1 MPMHEL
7 VLSNFHIRRL
17 KSLRRPSFAGN
28 GLPERMRSTA
38 FAFLGLTA
46 ALGLAL
52 VAIFAQLS
60 FPVLAPAPPPAGPAG
75 ENGVSTALG
84 LGRGPAGAAQQGAL
98 LSGAVPAEVGGAGG
112 GPVPPGERGNGP
124 AGHVGSPIP
133 VEGPGNTVEPKDG
146 GAPAE
151 PSPPP
156 AAPAATGEEAAS
168 AETAPAAAPTPIPTS
183 PNPSPVTST
192 PKPKPNEEPPE
203 PAEPEPTEPES
214 KPGKHHGGKPHEEG
228 PKPEEKPVKEP
239 KPPKAEV
246 PPTPAPVPPPA
257 PEAPAEKGN
266 SGKSKGKALG
276 HYK

>member
-1 MPMHEL
+1 MPMHEE
-7 VLSNFHIRRL
+7 VHSNAHIRRL

-60 FPVLAPAPPPAGPAG
+60 FPVLSPAPAPVGPAR
-75 ENGVSTALG
+75 ESGVSSSLALSPGPGIGG
-84 LGRGPAGAAQQGAL
+84 LQPALLDGAA
-98 LSGAVPAEVGGAGG
+98 PAGG
-112 GPVPPGERGNGP
+112 GGASGSASHPGSRDGSPV
-124 AGHVGSPIP
+124 GHVGSPVP
-133 VEGPGNTVEPKDG
+133 VEVPGKVGKPNDKGSV
-146 GAPAE
+146 E

-156 AAPAATGEEAAS
+156 AAPAPTSPSGDEAAS
-168 AETAPAAAPTPIPTS
+168 AESPAPAPIPAS
-183 PNPSPVTST
+183 PDPKPVTST
-192 PKPKPNEEPPE
+192 PKPKPNEEPPA
-203 PAEPEPTEPES
+203 PAEPES
-214 KPGKHHGGKPHEEG
+214 KPGKHHEGKPEG
-228 PKPEEKPVKEP
+228 GGSTPVEKPVKEP

-246 PPTPAPVPPPA
+246 PATPAPAPPPV

-266 SGKSKGKALG
+266 GSKGKGKALG

>member
-1 MPMHEL
+1 MHDL
-7 VLSNFHIRRL
+7 VLSNFHIRRP

-75 ENGVSTALG
+75 ESGVSTSLAV
-84 LGRGPAGAAQQGAL
+84 GRGLAGPAQQAALLGGAAPAG
-98 LSGAVPAEVGGAGG
+98 VGGGG
-112 GPVPPGERGNGP
+112 RNGVPSRRGDGRV
-124 AGHVGSPIP
+124 GDVGSS
-133 VEGPGNTVEPKDG
+133 VAAEKPGDAVEPNDEG
-146 GAPAE
+146 VQQEPAP
-151 PSPPP
+151 PPP
-156 AAPAATGEEAAS
+156 APAPTGSEAAS

-203 PAEPEPTEPES
+203 PSEPEPTEPES
-214 KPGKHHGGKPHEEG
+214 KPGKHHGGKPQEEG

-239 KPPKAEV
+239 KPPKAEA
-246 PPTPAPVPPPA
+246 PPAPAPVPPPA
-257 PEAPAEKGN
+257 PEAPAEKGS
-266 SGKSKGKALG
+266 SGKSRGKALG